1 MNVTQELKK
10 KKKKKIQRHCENSFS
25 SSKSSLSKTRMK
37 GRSTQCTLSLLLG
50 KYPVYV
56 REFLAQCS
64 GGAGGLGVNVKCWAS
79 CPESS
84 LWIQGE
90 PLMGLLS
97 GRLGVIADNA
107 KWEMGNAAN
116 KGKIQSGTQRWA
128 YVIYCSTCTQ
138 KAWHWAQ
145 F

>member
-10 KKKKKIQRHCENSFS
+10 KKSRGTVRTVSRVPNPLSFQDKDEGKVNTVHS
-25 SSKSSLSKTRMK
+25 IPAPWQAPSVCTRVS
-37 GRSTQCTLSLLLG
+37 GT
-50 KYPVYV
+50 V
-56 REFLAQCS
+56 S
-64 GGAGGLGVNVKCWAS
+64 GGAGGLCANVKCWAS

-90 PLMGLLS
+90 PLVGLLS

-116 KGKIQSGTQRWA
+116 KGKIQSG
-128 YVIYCSTCTQ
+128 VIKSTPENT
-138 KAWHWAQ
+138 
-145 F
+145 